1 MLDAEHI
8 LGILMMLIPLESPSF
23 LADEADVI
31 AETAVTRSEAAAF
44 IALIA
49 VESPWPWYANQDR
62 RCFEDPSARRCSA
75 SFSAA
80 WRASRRVCGESVE
93 RRFAYWN
100 TGVCATVNAVTRRQ
114 ARVWQAA
121 MVDL

>member
-8 LGILMMLIPLESPSF
+8 LGILMMLIPLEEVSY

-62 RCFEDPSARRCSA
+62 RCFEDPSARRCSS

-80 WRASRRVCGESVE
+80 WRASRRICGSDIQ
-93 RRFAYWN
+93 RRFSYWN
-100 TGVCATVNAVTRRQ
+100 TGACTTVNAVTGRQ
-114 ARVWQAA
+114 YRVWRAA